1 MGREDM
7 TDPLGAHVLF
17 LNWRDTGHPE
27 GGGSEVY
34 VEQMARGLAQRG
46 AHVTMLCPRYPGAAK
61 RETVEGVDYR
71 RIGGRLT
78 IYLIVPLLAL
88 LRRLPRHDVVVE
100 IQNGVPFLAAAYL
113 KAPVIVLVHHI
124 HREQWSIVYGAIGS
138 RFGWWLESR
147 LAPYVGRRN
156 RYITVSEA
164 SSDELAE
171 LGVDKDRISVIHNGS
186 PAHSDLVDAPRSA
199 TPELVVLGRLVP
211 HKRVEIAMDVVRDL
225 APEFPEIGLTVVG
238 EGWWHDTLAEYATEH
253 GVTERVRFTGHVTD
267 DEKHQHLAR
276 AWVSLVPSVKEGW
289 GLVIVEAALHQTPS
303 VAFAAAGGVRESI
316 VHRETGFLAEDP
328 VEFTH
333 HVRRLLEDE
342 ALREELGRNAEKHA
356 RSFDWEPSRQRFAD
370 VVTSQL

>member
-1 MGREDM
+1 M
-7 TDPLGAHVLF
+7 
-17 LNWRDTGHPE
+17 
-27 GGGSEVY
+27 
-34 VEQMARGLAQRG
+34 
-46 AHVTMLCPRYPGAAK
+46 
-61 RETVEGVDYR
+61 
-71 RIGGRLT
+71 
-78 IYLIVPLLAL
+78 
-88 LRRLPRHDVVVE
+88 
-100 IQNGVPFLAAAYL
+100 
-113 KAPVIVLVHHI
+113 
-124 HREQWSIVYGAIGS
+124 
-138 RFGWWLESR
+138 
-147 LAPYVGRRN
+147 
-156 RYITVSEA
+156 
-164 SSDELAE
+164 
-171 LGVDKDRISVIHNGS
+171 
-186 PAHSDLVDAPRSA
+186 
-199 TPELVVLGRLVP
+199 LGRLVP

-238 EGWWHDTLAEYATEH
+238 EGWWHDTLAEYAAEH
-253 GVTERVRFTGHVTD
+253 GVTDRVRFTGHVTD

-333 HVRRLLEDE
+333 HVRRLLEDD